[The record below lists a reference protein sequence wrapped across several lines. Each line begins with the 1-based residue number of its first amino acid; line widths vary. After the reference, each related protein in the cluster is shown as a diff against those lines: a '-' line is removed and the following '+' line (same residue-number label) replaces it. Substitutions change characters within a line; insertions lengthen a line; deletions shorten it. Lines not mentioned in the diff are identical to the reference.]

1 MQRLRR
7 GTGALRVGA
16 LPQAPPLAVRAASA
30 AFSQIVGEAIL
41 FAKYVGMY
49 GQD

>member
-1 MQRLRR
+1 MHERNC
-7 GTGALRVGA
+7 RV
-16 LPQAPPLAVRAASA
+16 PQAPPLAARAACTM
-30 AFSQIVGEAIL
+30 FSQIVGEAIL